1 MPQSLQCFGCIH
13 YEGAFSTGTHC
24 KAFPSEKGVPIP
36 DEIMQGSFD
45 HRNEYLNDNGIRFK
59 SSGLLDVFD
68 DEDDDV
74 MDMSDQPPLECQ

>member
-36 DEIMQGSFD
+36 DDIMQGSFD
-45 HRNEYLNDNGIRFK
+45 HRNEYLNEKESLSKMELQKYMKN
-59 SSGLLDVFD
+59 
-68 DEDDDV
+68 
-74 MDMSDQPPLECQ
+74 

>member
-36 DEIMQGSFD
+36 D
-45 HRNEYLNDNGIRFK
+45 
-59 SSGLLDVFD
+59 
-68 DEDDDV
+68 
-74 MDMSDQPPLECQ
+74 DMMLWI